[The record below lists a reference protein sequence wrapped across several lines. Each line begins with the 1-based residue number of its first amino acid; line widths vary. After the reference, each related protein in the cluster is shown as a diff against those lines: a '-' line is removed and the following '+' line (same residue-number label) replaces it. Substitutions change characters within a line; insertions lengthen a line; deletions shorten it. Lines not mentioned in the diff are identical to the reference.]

1 MYILK
6 IVLYYFNFPN
16 FIMCGEESLKGVNV
30 QKLQLFVVTFFNTI
44 IIEKY
49 YDKKLLESKNM

>member
-1 MYILK
+1 
-6 IVLYYFNFPN
+6 
-16 FIMCGEESLKGVNV
+16 MCGEESLKGVNV

>member
-16 FIMCGEESLKGVNV
+16 FIMCREESLKGVNV